1 STNQLSPSAVSDGA
15 GGLIATWSESRSS
28 SSDIYAQRVAR
39 FGYLGTPEAVIA
51 GVSDVPNDQGGRAKV
66 SWGPSWLDSESD
78 PNLNVYEVWRSV
90 PGSFALAALR
100 SGVPRL
106 SSFAQRP
113 TGSAVVVTASDY
125 WEYLGSQSAV
135 HYIPGYAYL
144 AATTGDSVG
153 SYNPKT
159 AFMVVARNT
168 AGTMYWLSAPA
179 SGYSVDN
186 LGPAA

>member
-1 STNQLSPSAVSDGA
+1 M
-15 GGLIATWSESRSS
+15 
-28 SSDIYAQRVAR
+28 
-39 FGYLGTPEAVIA
+39 
-51 GVSDVPNDQGGRAKV
+51 
-66 SWGPSWLDSESD
+66 
-78 PNLNVYEVWRSV
+78 
-90 PGSFALAALR
+90 
-100 SGVPRL
+100 
-106 SSFAQRP
+106 
-113 TGSAVVVTASDY
+113 VTASDY

-186 LGPAA
+186 LGPAAPGPFSGQYASGAARLHWNPNLEPDLAGYRLYRGTTADFVPSPGTQIAALTDTGYVDPAGSVYYYKLSAIDRHGNESGFSVVLPSGTVGVGDGAPEKP